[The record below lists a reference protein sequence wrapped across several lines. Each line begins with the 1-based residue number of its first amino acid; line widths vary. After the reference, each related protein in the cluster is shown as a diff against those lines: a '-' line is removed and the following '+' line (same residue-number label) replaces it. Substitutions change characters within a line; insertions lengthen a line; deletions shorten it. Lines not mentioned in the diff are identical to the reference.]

1 MENNIPQGGLKRKR
15 VFFLTSI
22 IVILTCII
30 SGTYYLGYLSGAR
43 ETKKIIVEG
52 IASPTSSALQDFS
65 PFWNVWSLIKSD
77 YVSSTAVSDNK
88 SLMYGAI
95 AGMVNAIGDP
105 YTTFFNPT
113 EAKKF
118 TEEISGEFGGI
129 GAEIGMNKN
138 NELVV
143 VAPLQGTPAQ
153 KAGLMSQD
161 RIIAIDTMDAGA
173 MTTDEAVSKI
183 RGKKGTTVTLTILRS
198 TWKETKDF
206 PIVRDI
212 IELPTVEFKML
223 GKNGDEESRGDIA
236 YIKLDNFYEKAP
248 QLFYNALAQAAQRD
262 AKGLI
267 IDLRNNPGGYLNG
280 AVTIAGTLL
289 PKETDIVTEAFRDSS
304 MDHTFTSSGYE
315 VIKNIPITV
324 LINGGSAS
332 ASEILA
338 GALQDN
344 KRATIMGQKS
354 FGKGTVQEVLPVDL
368 AGENN
373 GMVKITIA
381 HWLTP
386 KGTAI
391 DKNGI
396 EPDIALSQP
405 SEKDYQDNAT
415 AAEWQWV
422 VSAAKEL
429 AKNIQ

>member
-1 MENNIPQGGLKRKR
+1 
-15 VFFLTSI
+15 
-22 IVILTCII
+22 
-30 SGTYYLGYLSGAR
+30 
-43 ETKKIIVEG
+43 
-52 IASPTSSALQDFS
+52 
-65 PFWNVWSLIKSD
+65 
-77 YVSSTAVSDNK
+77 
-88 SLMYGAI
+88 
-95 AGMVNAIGDP
+95 
-105 YTTFFNPT
+105 
-113 EAKKF
+113 
-118 TEEISGEFGGI
+118 
-129 GAEIGMNKN
+129 
-138 NELVV
+138 
-143 VAPLQGTPAQ
+143 
-153 KAGLMSQD
+153 
-161 RIIAIDTMDAGA
+161 MDAGA